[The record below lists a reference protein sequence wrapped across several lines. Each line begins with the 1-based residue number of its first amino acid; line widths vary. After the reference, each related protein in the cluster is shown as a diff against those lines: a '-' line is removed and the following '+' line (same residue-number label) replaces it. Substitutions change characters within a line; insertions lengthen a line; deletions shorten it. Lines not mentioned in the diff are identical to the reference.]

1 MSRVKHTERK
11 IKVKGFGKRLYYAIL
26 DREMNI
32 AEAARKCGFNHSKI
46 SAYVNDRATPNA
58 ESLYIICKR
67 LNVSADYL
75 LGLTD
80 EKGKAVN
87 S

>member
-1 MSRVKHTERK
+1 MPRVKHTERK
-11 IKVKGFGKRLYYAIL
+11 IKVKGFGRRLYYSAIEN
-26 DREMNI
+26 DVSI
-32 AEAARKCGFNHSKI
+32 SAAARRAGMTPAQFGGYI
-46 SAYVNDRATPNA
+46 NDRCFP
-58 ESLYIICKR
+58 SIDCLYQICMK